1 MSWYKRGQFELSP
14 TTLWLY
20 NNHGVARD
28 TNSRR
33 KFVSVIQIQT
43 IRLILNVIA
52 GNIVNEL
59 EKNLNMIEEIYGY
72 LKVVRSFPLISLN
85 FLKNLR
91 VIHGNT
97 LESDKYAFV
106 VLDNQNL
113 QELWDWKGRS
123 LAIKRGKLFFH
134 FNPKLCM
141 SVIDQLQNIT
151 NLPNYTEHEVAS
163 SSNGDKTA
171 CK

>member
-1 MSWYKRGQFELSP
+1 
-14 TTLWLY
+14 
-20 NNHGVARD
+20 
-28 TNSRR
+28 
-33 KFVSVIQIQT
+33 
-43 IRLILNVIA
+43 
-52 GNIVNEL
+52 
-59 EKNLNMIEEIYGY
+59 MIEEIHGY

-123 LAIKRGKLFFH
+123 LSIKRGRLFFH

-151 NLPNYTEHEVAS
+151 KLFPSYTEHEVAS

-171 CK
+171 CKLFFLCCGF

>member
-1 MSWYKRGQFELSP
+1 
-14 TTLWLY
+14 
-20 NNHGVARD
+20 
-28 TNSRR
+28 
-33 KFVSVIQIQT
+33 
-43 IRLILNVIA
+43 
-52 GNIVNEL
+52 
-59 EKNLNMIEEIYGY
+59 MIEEIQGY

-113 QELWDWKGRS
+113 QELWNWKGRT
-123 LAIKRGKLFFH
+123 LTIKRGRLFFH

-151 NLPNYTEHEVAS
+151 RLSNYTEHEVAS

-171 CK
+171 CKLLLVTSPVARSHVVFLQVI